1 VMNLACNSATI
12 SQGLLGPQSRGGQT
26 VPAQIDAALR
36 AKDASEVI
44 VSVGADDLNWS
55 TVLRLCA
62 VAKTCD
68 DKATTAYFQQQLAK
82 FSKNYLQLLSWLDA
96 LPSHP
101 QVIINRYYDPFD
113 LQLKCLNSVGL
124 TASKLRTLTSRLE
137 TLNAVLAKGA
147 AEFGFTSVRPD
158 FTGHQLCTTQP
169 YVQGLHDPAPFHPTA
184 IGQLAIA
191 LADQAAMDPASM
203 PHSTAVATPSAAAT
217 PSAGASGT
225 ATPSS
230 TPNPAATPS
239 RSATP

>member
-1 VMNLACNSATI
+1 MNLACNSATI

-36 AKDASEVI
+36 AKHASEVI

-124 TASKLRTLTSRLE
+124 TTSKLRTLTSRLE

-203 PHSTAVATPSAAAT
+203 PHSTAVATPSATAT

-239 RSATP
+239 QSATP